1 MKRTYNKLVRNKIPE
16 IIEAKGEK
24 AVTKILTDEEYWSA
38 LLEKAL
44 EELNEVKTAEDL
56 EDQRVIL
63 GFLSTI
69 CLTSAMCSSW
79 ILTSGDVCTLSSLR
93 ISLSLSSDVLLTSL
107 ISVSSF

>member
-56 EDQRVIL
+56 DETKKELADLLEVIRAMSEYK
-63 GFLSTI
+63 GF
-69 CLTSAMCSSW
+69 
-79 ILTSGDVCTLSSLR
+79 
-93 ISLSLSSDVLLTSL
+93 SLSDIIEEADRKAAQRGRFEKKIHL
-107 ISVSSF
+107 ICVE

>member
-1 MKRTYNKLVRNKIPE
+1 MKFKKISNYKSSNNAQISGYFLE
-16 IIEAKGEK
+16 TASSINIEASFD
-24 AVTKILTDEEYWSA
+24 ILNSGSVFLKY
-38 LLEKAL
+38 L
-44 EELNEVKTAEDL
+44 KTAEDL
-56 EDQRVIL
+56 DDQRVIL